1 VWATLGRA
9 PLAAALEPLTRL
21 AAGVAAPVNGATR
34 EAFASAWRESGWRTD
49 AAALNALAAAVL
61 PQDAEAVGHAVRAVY
76 LPWLDRVAG
85 RFQEVLAAE
94 PMKGAAGAGPS
105 TLVAAEL
112 GTCILFADGLRWDV
126 AQRVAERA
134 RARGWT
140 LKEGWRWAPLPTVT
154 ATAKPAASPVAALV
168 SGAATETEFGTC
180 VADGGQA
187 LTPDRFRKL
196 LATKGVEYLARPET
210 GDPSGMAWTE
220 IGDLDT
226 KGHTERARLARRVDE
241 CVVELVERVQ
251 ALFDAGWARV
261 RIVTD
266 HGWLLMPGGL
276 PKRELHKSLV
286 ASRWGRCAVV
296 KDSSNLDGP
305 TVPWH
310 WNPAVRVALAAGAG
324 AYSEGMEYAHGGA
337 SPQECVIP
345 DFTVLQPGGT
355 LRAVS
360 VASVKW
366 NQLLAKV
373 TVEGEADG
381 GSVALRREP
390 RKVGTTI
397 GNVKPVLAGNRATL
411 IVEDDELLGQD
422 VYVVL
427 LDDRGEVLEW
437 RETKIG
443 A

>member
-1 VWATLGRA
+1 M
-9 PLAAALEPLTRL
+9 ES
-21 AAGVAAPVNGATR
+21 
-34 EAFASAWRESGWRTD
+34 EA
-49 AAALNALAAAVL
+49 
-61 PQDAEAVGHAVRAVY
+61 
-76 LPWLDRVAG
+76 
-85 RFQEVLAAE
+85 
-94 PMKGAAGAGPS
+94 
-105 TLVAAEL
+105 
-112 GTCILFADGLRWDV
+112 
-126 AQRVAERA
+126 
-134 RARGWT
+134 
-140 LKEGWRWAPLPTVT
+140 
-154 ATAKPAASPVAALV
+154 
-168 SGAATETEFGTC
+168 EFGT
-180 VADGGQA
+180 AEAATRQP
-187 LTPDRFRKL
+187 LTWERFRKL
-196 LATKGVEYLARPET
+196 LASKAVQHLVRPDT
-210 GDPSGMAWTE
+210 GDPSTSAWTE
-220 IGDLDT
+220 IGDLD
-226 KGHTERARLARRVDE
+226 KQGHIEGARLPRRVHE
-241 CVVELVERVQ
+241 CLTELIERVQ

-296 KDSSNLDGP
+296 KDSSRVDGP
-305 TVPWH
+305 TVPWY

-324 AYSEGMEYAHGGA
+324 AFYEGVEYAHGGA

-345 DFTVLQPGGT
+345 DFTVMRPGGS

-373 TVEGEADG
+373 AVEGDADG
-381 GSVALRREP
+381 CSVALRREP

-397 GNVKPVLAGNRATL
+397 GAAKPVLAGNRATL

-427 LDDRGEVLEW
+427 LDDRGEVLGW